1 MPNLTGTFARVL
13 SPLAALLLL
22 AALAACTSS
31 GQADTDAAA
40 ARFGDPDRGAK
51 LVDKLGCG
59 SCHVIPGVEQADGMV
74 GPPLDHIASRQYI
87 AGLLRNTAGNMVTW
101 LRHPQQIVPG
111 NAMPDLGISEAD
123 GRDIA
128 AFLETLK

>member
-1 MPNLTGTFARVL
+1 
-13 SPLAALLLL
+13 
-22 AALAACTSS
+22 
-31 GQADTDAAA
+31 
-40 ARFGDPDRGAK
+40 
-51 LVDKLGCG
+51 
-59 SCHVIPGVEQADGMV
+59 
-74 GPPLDHIASRQYI
+74 
-87 AGLLRNTAGNMVTW
+87 MVTW